1 MIKLRDDDVL
11 GLFVDQ
17 SDTIDSMALVA
28 ATEQTRTVPSGA
40 KLVVFEG
47 SDNFFYKN
55 GATAAVPGDITNGAA
70 SEQNPRQRSVAAGDV
85 LHFIASADCVVT
97 LAYYG

>member
-1 MIKLRDDDVL
+1 MIKLRDEDVL

-17 SDTIDSMALVA
+17 SDTINSLSLA
-28 ATEQTRTVPSGA
+28 ATVEKTSTVPSGA

-55 GATAAVPGDITNGAA
+55 GAAATVPGDVTDGTA
-70 SEQNPRQRSVAAGDV
+70 SEQNPRQRSVEAGDV
-85 LHFIASADCVVT
+85 LHLIASADCVVT